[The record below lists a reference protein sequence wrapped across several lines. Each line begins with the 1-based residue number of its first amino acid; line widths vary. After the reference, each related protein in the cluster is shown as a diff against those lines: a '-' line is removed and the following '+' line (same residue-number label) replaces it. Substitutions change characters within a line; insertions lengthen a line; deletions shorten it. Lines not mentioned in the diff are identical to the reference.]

1 MLFARD
7 GNQAVAVKWRT
18 AWFKTSG
25 PALMSIRSGG
35 KEIQQLELLAGVTI
49 SICHEGEAESSGFE
63 EDANGQRRGLAKE
76 E

>member
-7 GNQAVAVKWRT
+7 GNQAVAMKWRT
-18 AWFKTSG
+18 AFFKTSG
-25 PALMSIRSGG
+25 PAQVSVRACG
-35 KEIQQLELLAGVTI
+35 KEIQRLELPTGVTI